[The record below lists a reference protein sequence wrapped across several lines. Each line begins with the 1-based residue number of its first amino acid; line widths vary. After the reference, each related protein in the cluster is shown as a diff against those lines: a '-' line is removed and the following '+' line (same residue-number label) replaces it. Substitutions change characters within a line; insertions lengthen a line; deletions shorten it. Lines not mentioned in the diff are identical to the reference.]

1 MKAFAILMLMNQ
13 HHFATK
19 QTRELYETLSRKGLK
34 VIEEYSDGHKHV
46 DIAIPQARIY
56 IEVDGLQHFT
66 DPAQIER
73 DFKRDHYS
81 DGDDFD
87 TIHIPNL
94 ILEHHLE
101 GVSEAIKSVALSRIS
116 Q

>member
-1 MKAFAILMLMNQ
+1 MNQ
-13 HHFATK
+13 GHFSTK
-19 QTRELYETLSRKGLK
+19 QTHELYESLLRKGLRA
-34 VIEEYSDGHKHV
+34 IEEYSDGHKHV

-81 DGDDFD
+81 DGDDYD

-94 ILEHHLE
+94 ILEHHLGE
-101 GVSEAIKSVALSRIS
+101 VVEAIYNVANARIS
-116 Q
+116 SR